1 MVNFLERLGLRLRLG
16 AKLVI
21 EMLIQVGFT
30 TDTVI
35 VCKGFDMKHILLAT
49 AAMLAATSAQAA
61 TLYSNPLLT
70 GAIASP
76 GAVSFTAISPVGQSG
91 ALSFNL
97 DGFKTLDGLNFYEDD
112 FTLKLNGTSILS
124 LSYNLGGGGANQIF
138 TNTYGAT
145 VTGGDPNPNNI
156 GGNGGQLQISLAG
169 LPLTS
174 GSNTFSFSYDSPSGD
189 ALGGTGG
196 HAGPQGTG
204 DEAWGVSS
212 VLLSAESAVPEPAS
226 WALMLVGFGMA
237 GAALRRRPNVAVQFS

>member
-1 MVNFLERLGLRLRLG
+1 
-16 AKLVI
+16 
-21 EMLIQVGFT
+21 
-30 TDTVI
+30 
-35 VCKGFDMKHILLAT
+35 MKHILLSTVAL
-49 AAMLAATSAQAA
+49 LAATSAHAA

-76 GAVSFTAISPVGQSG
+76 GSVSFTALSPVGQNG

-97 DGFKTLDGLNFYEDD
+97 DGFRTLDGLNFYEDD

-124 LSYNLGGGGANQIF
+124 LSYDLGGGGGNAIF
-138 TNTYGAT
+138 TNPYAAT
-145 VTGGDPNPNNI
+145 VTGGTF
-156 GGNGGQLQISLAG
+156 GFGQGGQLQISLAG

-189 ALGGTGG
+189 ALGGTGS

-212 VLLSAESAVPEPAS
+212 VLLTAESAVPEPAS
-226 WALMLVGFGMA
+226 WALMLIGFGMA

>member
-1 MVNFLERLGLRLRLG
+1 
-16 AKLVI
+16 
-21 EMLIQVGFT
+21 
-30 TDTVI
+30 
-35 VCKGFDMKHILLAT
+35 MKHILLAT
-49 AAMLAATSAQAA
+49 VALLAATSAQAA

-97 DGFKTLDGLNFYEDD
+97 DGFASLDGVNFYEDD
-112 FTLKLNGTSILS
+112 FKLALNGTTILS
-124 LSYNLGGGGANQIF
+124 LSYDLGGGGSNAIF
-138 TNTYGAT
+138 TNPYSAT
-145 VTGGDPNPNNI
+145 VTGGAF
-156 GGNGGQLQISLAG
+156 GFFQGGQLQISLAG

-174 GSNTFSFSYDSPSGD
+174 GSNTFSFSYDSPLGD

-196 HAGPQGTG
+196 HAGQQGTG

-212 VLLSAESAVPEPAS
+212 VLLTAESAVPEPAS
-226 WALMLVGFGMA
+226 WALMLIGFGMA